1 MAASAR
7 CNAATRTKRAS
18 RLLDYLVL
26 GNQTDTRRIAVCE
39 LDAASLQRL
48 ANLGQGALIG
58 ALVASFEAADRLYVD
73 TGSSGKLLLGDVQQS
88 SRSSAM
94 SWDEFEFF
102 LLDIRH
108 TTDESP
114 VYPSSFGS
122 KNEKARIVVKTMRA
136 VFLSSR

>member
-18 RLLDYLVL
+18 LLLDHLVL
-26 GNQTDTRRIAVCE
+26 GNQTDTRRIAVGE
-39 LDAASLQRL
+39 LDTASLQRL

-94 SWDEFEFF
+94 SWDELEFF

-108 TTDESP
+108 ATDKSP
-114 VYPSSFGS
+114 VYPSSFGN